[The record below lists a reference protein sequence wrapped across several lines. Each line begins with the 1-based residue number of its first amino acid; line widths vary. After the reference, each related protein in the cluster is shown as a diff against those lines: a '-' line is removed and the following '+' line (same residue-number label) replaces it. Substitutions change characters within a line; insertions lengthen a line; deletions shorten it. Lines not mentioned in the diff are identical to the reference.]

1 LRHSRS
7 APEGPAGSSGTS
19 RTIGRTQDTNRLNGV
34 SWRPYWALRYRS
46 TQLDDSAVAT
56 STRAQLDSFVNGESN
71 FGTNVVV
78 WYAGHFTHDPG
89 HEELARGSDIVGP
102 TLKPDRW

>member
-1 LRHSRS
+1 MARNADHRQG
-7 APEGPAGSSGTS
+7 E
-19 RTIGRTQDTNRLNGV
+19 QCN
-34 SWRPYWALRYRS
+34 WALRYRF

-56 STRAQLDSFVNGESN
+56 STQAQLDSFVNGEYI

-78 WYAGHFTHDPG
+78 RYVAHFAHEPG
-89 HEELARGSDIVGP
+89 HEEITGGSHIVGP